1 MNILITVVS
10 LSVLVFV
17 HELGHFLVALWNGVR
32 VETFS
37 IGFGPKIFSFER
49 RGIVFKIAMIP
60 FGGFVRMHGESPDD
74 LEDNE
79 ESDIDIEGSF
89 FHKRWWQKG
98 LIALAGPVL
107 NFVFAFLLIT
117 LSFMVG
123 RTYSDFKPVIY
134 SAEEPYTEFFP
145 NGTTISKINSDTV
158 RSFGEIYHKTKSM
171 SENDFLFASG
181 ETVSVYI
188 ESNVAFFN
196 ALRPVTSNVVGEVTV
211 GLPAWKAGIQSGD
224 IIAMI
229 DGRNTR
235 NWEQVR
241 SAITNSQNE
250 SVIFTIIRGE
260 GIHEITLYPELN
272 PLSSDGSKI
281 VGITQK
287 LDLTYDIKHGIFES
301 LKLGSIS
308 TISFIYFNY
317 HALIQLVQKPAA
329 LKDSVGGP
337 IMVYYMTSQSTQRGL
352 SDFLLF
358 IAAIS
363 IILAIMNLLPIPVL
377 DGGHIIF
384 SIYEGIAR
392 KPLPLKAQMIAQ
404 QIGFLMLIGLMVFA
418 FYSDISRLI
427 FKV

>member
-1 MNILITVVS
+1 
-10 LSVLVFV
+10 V
-17 HELGHFLVALWNGVR
+17 HELGHFLAALWNGVR

-74 LEDNE
+74 LEEKE

-98 LIALAGPVL
+98 LVALAGPVFNL
-107 NFVFAFLLIT
+107 IFAFLLISA
-117 LSFMVG
+117 SFMVG
-123 RTYSDFKPVIY
+123 RTISDFNPAIY
-134 SAEEPYTEFFP
+134 SADEPYTEIFSS
-145 NGTTISKINSDTV
+145 GVIVAKINSEFV
-158 RSFGEIYHKTKSM
+158 RSYSDIYMKTIGN
-171 SENDFLFASG
+171 SENVFEFTNA
-181 ETVSVYI
+181 EPVTVFIDCKVK
-188 ESNVAFFN
+188 FFN

-224 IIAMI
+224 KIAMI

-235 NWEQVR
+235 NWEEVR
-241 SAITNSQNE
+241 AAISSSSDD
-250 SVIFTIIRGE
+250 SVILTVIRGE
-260 GIHEITLYPELN
+260 GIHNFTLYPEIN
-272 PLSSDGSKI
+272 PLSNDDTKI
-281 VGITQK
+281 IGITQK
-287 LDLTYDIKHGIFES
+287 LDISFTERFGLFES
-301 LKLGSIS
+301 IKLGSIS
-308 TISFIYFNY
+308 TASFVYFNY
-317 HALIQLVQKPAA
+317 SALFQLIQKPAT
-329 LKDSVGGP
+329 LKNSVGGP

-392 KPLPLKAQMIAQ
+392 KPLPFKAQVLAQ
-404 QIGFLMLIGLMVFA
+404 QIGFFMLIALMAFA